1 MEIGL
6 ESEVRDDWTV
16 LTVKG
21 EVDIYTSPTFRSE
34 LIRLIEQGGNRIV
47 LDLLGVDF
55 MDSSGLSVL
64 VSGKRRT
71 HEREGDLR
79 LVCANGPVRKILNV
93 TGLDKIFSIYSSVED
108 ATQKD

>member
-6 ESEVRDDWTV
+6 KSEVLDNWTV
-16 LTVKG
+16 LKVKG
-21 EVDIYTSPTFRSE
+21 EVDIYTSPTFRVE
-34 LIRLIEQGGNRIV
+34 MIRLITQGGIQLV
-47 LDLLGVDF
+47 LDLLEVDF

-64 VSGKRRT
+64 ISGKRRT
-71 HEREGDLR
+71 TERQGDLR
-79 LVCANGPVRKILNV
+79 LVCVDGPVRKILNV